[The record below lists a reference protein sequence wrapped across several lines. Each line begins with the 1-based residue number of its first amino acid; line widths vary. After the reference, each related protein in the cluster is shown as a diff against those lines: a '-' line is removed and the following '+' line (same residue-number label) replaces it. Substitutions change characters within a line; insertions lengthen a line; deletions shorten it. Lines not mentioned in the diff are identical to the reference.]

1 MALPLLLTGFPIRM
15 VESVNGVGY
24 YLLRLSERIL
34 LQEANGCLFFFSSP
48 TETGRAAYELFFPN
62 LFFVFL

>member
-1 MALPLLLTGFPIRM
+1 M
-15 VESVNGVGY
+15 VESVNGVGC

-62 LFFVFL
+62 LFLIFL